1 MKIYAHRGFSAK
13 FPEATAAAYEGAIAV
28 GADGLECD
36 VRLTKDAI
44 PICFHDRDT
53 KRIAGVKKRIA
64 SLTLEEL
71 RGITEVMTLEE
82 LLELAARN
90 RKEVLI
96 ETKHPVLSGGKV
108 EKLVVKLAK
117 RYKFTAMS
125 FSLVAVW
132 RLRKELDDVAYVI
145 AHRWRLLFIPTKKV
159 AIDVE
164 LLRKSNWARKRL
176 ANREILVW
184 TVNEVSYAKMLR
196 EWKVVGVITDRPDL
210 PFRLSE

>member
-1 MKIYAHRGFSAK
+1 
-13 FPEATAAAYEGAIAV
+13 
-28 GADGLECD
+28 
-36 VRLTKDAI
+36 
-44 PICFHDRDT
+44 
-53 KRIAGVKKRIA
+53 
-64 SLTLEEL
+64 
-71 RGITEVMTLEE
+71 
-82 LLELAARN
+82 
-90 RKEVLI
+90 
-96 ETKHPVLSGGKV
+96 
-108 EKLVVKLAK
+108 
-117 RYKFTAMS
+117 MS
-125 FSLVAVW
+125 FSLVAVL

-210 PFRLSE
+210 PFRLS